1 LDFGL
6 THRRTVEELTIR
18 NNIARI
24 EIVCSRQFQLC
35 RLGCANLCPPVCETN
50 QPGHQRYDNDHRH
63 RGNQHHLDTGRPVRL
78 TPETLQSIDRTV
90 PTIAFPV
97 PIAEAS
103 AHLPTL

>member
-1 LDFGL
+1 MKKLVLAL
-6 THRRTVEELTIR
+6 TAASAL
-18 NNIARI
+18 A
-24 EIVCSRQFQLC
+24 
-35 RLGCANLCPPVCETN
+35 AAAAPAAA
-50 QPGHQRYDNDHRH
+50 QPYGGGYERHQRYDNDHRH

-78 TPETLQSIDRTV
+78 TPGTLQSIDRTV